1 MRHQKEMTFQ
11 LHYQNGDLE
20 NGAGLKS
27 PAKSPNQEQGNDEL
41 AHELQ
46 KLGLGFLGNTFI
58 SLAALG
64 LCCCTGLPPAAGTGG
79 CSLAALCGPLTAAAS
94 LGAEHGLQATQP
106 SVAAVPGLQI
116 TGSVVVAPGLSCSVA
131 HGIFQNQGSKPC
143 LLHWQAG
150 SLPLSHQGSPY
161 KSLF

>member
-46 KLGLGFLGNTFI
+46 KLGLGFLGNTFLWLRWVFVAARAFLQLQGLGAALQLRCAGL
-58 SLAALG
+58 SLQRLPLVQSMGSRPRSLQQLRFLASRSQAQWSWRLGLAALW
-64 LCCCTGLPPAAGTGG
+64 
-79 CSLAALCGPLTAAAS
+79 
-94 LGAEHGLQATQP
+94 HM
-106 SVAAVPGLQI
+106 
-116 TGSVVVAPGLSCSVA
+116 GSSRTRDQSHVSCIGRQVLY
-131 HGIFQNQGSKPC
+131 H
-143 LLHWQAG
+143 
-150 SLPLSHQGSPY
+150 
-161 KSLF
+161 